1 MACTEDIAAAL
12 DHVDALL
19 VVAKETAPSVA
30 LLLDIAAAHGIGEKT
45 LATHLRLNA
54 TVLKWIMRLAPDAT
68 TDRRIELEAA
78 DVDLAELLRKWARH
92 HASNQ
97 IWFFMIEHLPYIGF
111 G

>member
-45 LATHLRLNA
+45 LATHLHLNA
-54 TVLKWIMRLAPDAT
+54 TVLRWVMRLEPDAT
-68 TDRRIELEAA
+68 AERRIDLEAA
-78 DVDLAELLRKWARH
+78 DADLAELVLRWAR
-92 HASNQ
+92 Q
-97 IWFFMIEHLPYIGF
+97 
-111 G
+111 